1 VGQHST
7 ARKTT
12 VFGRKFHNLT
22 EKSSFFPDFC
32 AFRLA
37 FLWRLGYSPERPEFF
52 RYKNGVVEEILR
64 LVLAAPGWK
73 ENSGG

>member
-1 VGQHST
+1 VKSI
-7 ARKTT
+7 
-12 VFGRKFHNLT
+12 VFGRKIHSRAK
-22 EKSSFFPDFC
+22 KSSFFPDFC

-37 FLWRLGYSPERPEFF
+37 FHGRLGYSPERPEFF

-64 LVLAAPGWK
+64 LVPVTPGWK